1 MLNLRAIL
9 SALLCLAGL
18 AYFVVRGPYREVG
31 SLNSYDFASVY
42 GAARCWLN
50 GQNPYDMKQVR
61 DTLREAG
68 NKPPLPYSDPP
79 PSVYLPTTLP
89 VIAPV
94 AWLSWIPARLIWCLM
109 SVSMFGCSLLLIF
122 RNVDLPLEGKF
133 LLGAAVLFFSPT
145 TSGLS
150 TGNLSVFSCSLV
162 ILAIYLALKKRWIG
176 SGLLL
181 GLAHCLKPQ
190 VSIFA
195 VVLFALWTYWKP
207 LFISFVVPAVS
218 AAVSIMRAPSLD
230 QYRQWLASLHEGIAA
245 TLAPGA
251 INDPRPSNIFSY
263 HMVNT
268 QAVFGV
274 FVHNLAIDDILVWA
288 IAAAMVVVYLW
299 LRRRVAGDRRWC
311 DMAFFSAVTLTIV
324 YHRYYDAQLLLA
336 SVPFVAGSRK
346 RLGSI
351 AIPVLCFL
359 LLLEFPLQAI
369 LAQRFS
375 PFLADKSI
383 IGFLLFRHQP
393 LAVLAM
399 CLFLIPWF
407 RRSYQRDEAA
417 GSSASVHNFS
427 SRL

>member
-1 MLNLRAIL
+1 MRLRTIA
-9 SALLCLAGL
+9 SAVLCLLGL
-18 AYFVVRGPYREVG
+18 AYFAVRGPYRELG

-42 GAARCWLN
+42 GAARCWLH
-50 GQNPYDMKQVR
+50 GENPYDMGQVR
-61 DTLREAG
+61 DTLRKAG
-68 NKPPLPYSDPP
+68 DKPPLPYSDPP

-89 VIAPV
+89 VVASV
-94 AWLSWIPARLIWCLM
+94 AWLSWIPARLIWCLL
-109 SVSMFGCSLLLIF
+109 SVSVFACSLLLVF
-122 RNVDLPLEGKF
+122 RNVDLPPPGKF

-162 ILAIYLALKKRWIG
+162 ILAVYLAFRERWIG

-195 VVLFALWTYWKP
+195 IVVFALWTYWKP
-207 LFISFVVPAVS
+207 LLISFVVPVLS
-218 AAVSIMRAPSLD
+218 AAVSVIRAPSFD
-230 QYRQWLASLHEGIAA
+230 QYRRWLVSLHQGIAA

-251 INDPRPSNIFSY
+251 INDPRPSNVFSY

-268 QAVFGV
+268 QALFGV
-274 FVHNLAIDDILVWA
+274 FVHNLLVDDILVWT
-288 IAAAMVVVYLW
+288 IAAAMVVLYLW
-299 LRRRVAGDRRWC
+299 LRRRVPGDRRWW

-324 YHRYYDAQLLLA
+324 YHRYYDAQLLLVA
-336 SVPFVAGSRK
+336 VPFVVRNRQRRGSV
-346 RLGSI
+346 
-351 AIPVLCFL
+351 AIPVLCCL

-393 LAVLAM
+393 LAVPAM
-399 CLFLIPWF
+399 GLFLIPWF
-407 RRSYQRDEAA
+407 KRGYQADGAA
-417 GSSASVHNFS
+417 GSLVPVHNFS